1 MATSWSIPKFW
12 LTIFLLTLLVS
23 IASAQSPST
32 PAPLSV
38 EEVVKMSQ
46 DGISEDVIIARIKKN
61 GKAFDLSTEEILELK
76 KSGVSDNVTKYL
88 LDPSQPY
95 APPAATSPGQP
106 GPSAT
111 PPPKPAAPARKY
123 PEDPYALKVPPEPGL
138 YHFQQNI
145 PVRID
150 IKMVLGEKSGGG
162 LGKVLAKAKITGYL
176 VGPASTARVADAAPV
191 FYVRLPEGNKI
202 EELVLVSLDKK
213 KDRREIDMG
222 PPGPKP
228 ELKPDAMRQFDPLEV
243 GPGLFRLTVGK
254 LGKGE
259 YLFFLIGSAEPPKGN
274 YGKGYD
280 FGIDLPAAAAK
291 H

>member
-1 MATSWSIPKFW
+1 MATFRSIPKLW
-12 LTIFLLTLLVS
+12 LTILLLRLVS
-23 IASAQSPST
+23 IAAAQSTPA

-38 EEVVKMSQ
+38 EDVVKMSQ
-46 DGISEDVIIARIKKN
+46 DGISEDVVIARIKKN
-61 GKAFDLSTEEILELK
+61 GKAFDLSNDELLELK
-76 KSGVSDNVTKYL
+76 KSGVNDNVTKYL

-95 APPAATSPGQP
+95 APPAAPP
-106 GPSAT
+106 PSQAAPSVS

-145 PVRID
+145 PARTD
-150 IKMVLGEKSGGG
+150 IRMVLGEKSGGG
-162 LGKVLAKAKITGYL
+162 LGKVLAKGKITGYL
-176 VGPASTARVADAAPV
+176 VGPVSAARVGEQAPV
-191 FYVRLPEGNKI
+191 FYLRLPEGNKI
-202 EELVLVSLDKK
+202 EELVLVALDKK
-213 KDRREIDMG
+213 KGRRELDMG

-243 GPGLFRLTVGK
+243 GPGLFRLAVGK
-254 LGKGE
+254 LSKGE
-259 YLFFLIGSAEPPKGN
+259 YLFFLIGSAEPAKGN